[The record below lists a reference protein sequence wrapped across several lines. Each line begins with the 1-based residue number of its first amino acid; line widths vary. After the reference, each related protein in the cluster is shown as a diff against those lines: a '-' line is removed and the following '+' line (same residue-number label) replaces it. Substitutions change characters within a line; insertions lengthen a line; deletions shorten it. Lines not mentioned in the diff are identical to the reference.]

1 MAATLL
7 LLLALLAASTWQAA
21 AAQAPPI
28 HEGPPRIQVRV
39 QARVR
44 PDLRTIVGEV
54 ALHGPAGVVLQDLL
68 GALPMPADDLWLR
81 RTFPG
86 APEVGLLRLIP
97 LPQPGRTA
105 FTTVLPRRVDASG
118 FVPGQGIY
126 ANGLWHPQPV
136 YAGAAPVVD
145 WQVDLALPAGVV
157 GVLNTAVLDNVEG
170 RDGAVL
176 SWEGQ
181 AERLSLAVVPQGRV
195 QHLELPAGEL
205 TLVDRGPARPLRDE
219 RLREAL
225 EDGWPGPDAPRLVVV
240 ETPSWRRLA
249 RPGPG
254 LLYLSDRAFRVTDGL
269 WRFHQA
275 AVRRG
280 LLRAGLPVPDP
291 WLRGFLADSLS
302 EQDGPPQTPRKALG
316 WLSWIPQIDSLL
328 YDGNLPYFGEVFDE
342 AWPSDPVAD
351 DLLEMVAPQAPGRVV
366 AHRLDHRYGQGTA
379 ALIAQPVLSGIPLAA
394 ALDAAGVPAQ
404 DFDLLRS
411 VTVGQELRVDVQRQ
425 HGEHHVQVVREA
437 PDDAPAEPV
446 LIEVDGRQQAWLAG
460 PGPDRLELTLPYRPR
475 TVVVDPHGDVDQ
487 HAAWD
492 RWPRRWTAT
501 VSAFPAELSLSDG
514 RITAF
519 ADVVL
524 RRQYDTR
531 WLFDLGVATDPEDLV
546 RADVGVI
553 HYRGPLLNRRTRP
566 LRLWAYAGPA
576 LLDPSYRPTDGA
588 AVALGGS
595 LGVAWETRVDGDM
608 PTRGYRLALGGDG
621 GWVPGGG
628 ESWGK
633 VQATGTGVVPLGG
646 RLALAGRAEGGLAD
660 GGVEHRLL
668 ALGGSTGVRGVP
680 VAQVVGDV
688 AVIGNAELR
697 WEALRGAS
705 IPLWLA
711 WLSHLQLTGGVDAGL
726 LLEPRAEVGGGG
738 GASLPGDTWHQAV
751 GWTAGLGGIADILGA
766 RPTYAGLTVGDLL
779 WSGPSDL
786 SPQRFPEIY
795 LRMDRAF

>member
-1 MAATLL
+1 MTAALP
-7 LLLALLAASTWQAA
+7 LLLALLVGPVARGAPPPV
-21 AAQAPPI
+21 PPI
-28 HEGPPRIQVRV
+28 HQGETRIQVRL
-39 QARVR
+39 QATVR
-44 PDLRTIVGEV
+44 PDLRTVVGELE
-54 ALHGPAGVVLQDLL
+54 LHGPTGVVLEDAL
-68 GALPMPADDLWLR
+68 GRLPVPADDLWLR
-81 RTFPG
+81 RTFPA
-86 APEVGLLRLIP
+86 APEAGRLRLIP
-97 LPQPGRTA
+97 LPQEGRYA
-105 FTTVLPRRVDASG
+105 FVAVLPRRVDASG
-118 FVPGQGIY
+118 FVPGQGLY

-136 YAGAAPVVD
+136 YEGAAPVVD
-145 WQVDLALPAGVV
+145 WQVDLALPEGVV
-157 GVLNTAVLDNVEG
+157 GALNTAVLDNVEG

-176 SWEGQ
+176 RWEGQ
-181 AERLSLAVVPQGRV
+181 AERLALAVVPQGRV
-195 QHLELPAGEL
+195 QRLDLPAGEV
-205 TLVDRGPARPLRDE
+205 TLVDRGPARDRRDA
-219 RLREAL
+219 RLRQVL
-225 EDGWPGPDAPRLVVV
+225 EEGWPGPDAPRMVVV

-254 LLYLSDRAFRVTDGL
+254 LLFLSDRAFRVTDGL
-269 WRFHQA
+269 WRFHQG

-280 LLRAGLPVPDP
+280 LLRAGLPIADP
-291 WLRGFLADSLS
+291 WLRGFVADSLS
-302 EQDGPPQTPRKALG
+302 ELDGPAQTPRKALG

-328 YDGNLPYFGEVFDE
+328 YDGNLPYYGEVFDE
-342 AWPSDPVAD
+342 PWPSDPVAD
-351 DLLEMVAPQAPGRVV
+351 DLLELVGPQAPGRVV
-366 AHRLDHRYGQGTA
+366 AHRLDHRFGQGTA
-379 ALIAQPVLSGIPLAA
+379 ALVAEPLLSGIPLAA
-394 ALDAAGVPAQ
+394 ALDAAEVPAQ
-404 DFDLLRS
+404 DFDLLRAA
-411 VTVGQELRVDVQRQ
+411 TPGQELRVDVQRQ
-425 HGEHHVQVVREA
+425 HGQHHVRVTRDA
-437 PDDAPAEPV
+437 PAQAPAEPV

-460 PGPDRLELTLPYRPR
+460 PGPDLLELTLPYRPR
-475 TVVVDPHGDVDQ
+475 AVVVDPHGDVDQ
-487 HAAWD
+487 HASWD

-501 VSAFPAELSLSDG
+501 VSAFPSELSLSDG

-531 WLFDLGVATDPEDLV
+531 WLLDLGIATDPEDLV

-576 LLDPSYRPTDGA
+576 LLDPGYRPTDGA
-588 AVALGGS
+588 AVAVGGS

-633 VQATGTGVVPLGG
+633 VQASATGVVPLGG
-646 RLALAGRAEGGLAD
+646 RLALAGRVEGGRAD

-680 VAQVVGDV
+680 VAQVVGD
-688 AVIGNAELR
+688 AAGIGNAELR

-711 WLSHLQLTGGVDAGL
+711 WLSHLQLTGGVDAGVL
-726 LLEPRAEVGGGG
+726 WE
-738 GASLPGDTWHQAV
+738 SPGSTYQAV

-766 RPTYAGLTVGDLL
+766 RPTYAGITVGDLL
-779 WSGPSDL
+779 WSGPTDL
-786 SPQRFPEIY
+786 SPQRFPEVY